1 MMIQPVK
8 RCDIV
13 LYDFGTEIGSVQGGI
28 RPAVV
33 VQTDTQNTSSPTTIV
48 APLTKK
54 LKKVEM
60 PSHVVLGKRFGL
72 RHNSMVL
79 LEQIKTVNQ
88 DAIIRLLGHIDDPLV
103 VSLISLGLRRTLAIP
118 TRVIGSK
125 SLFINKNGNL
135 TAVYDE
141 RDVMCLCPICCNAYR
156 NRGFE
161 IIAIGGSSGT
171 CDYCNYRVGFDYAV
185 VGILTNKEI

>member
-13 LYDFGTEIGSVQGGI
+13 LYDFGSKNGSVQGGI

-33 VQTDTQNTSSPTTIV
+33 VQANAHNIASPTTIV
-48 APLTKK
+48 APITKK
-54 LKKVEM
+54 LKKTEM
-60 PSHVVLGKRFGL
+60 SSHIVLGRKFGL
-72 RHNSMVL
+72 IYNSMVL
-79 LEQIKTVNQ
+79 LEQLRTVNQ
-88 DAIIRLLGHIDDPLV
+88 ASIVRFIGHIDDPLII
-103 VSLISLGLRRTLAIP
+103 SLISQGLRKTLAIP

-125 SLFINKNGNL
+125 ALFINRNNNL

-141 RDVMCLCPICCNAYR
+141 RDVMCLCPTCCDAYR